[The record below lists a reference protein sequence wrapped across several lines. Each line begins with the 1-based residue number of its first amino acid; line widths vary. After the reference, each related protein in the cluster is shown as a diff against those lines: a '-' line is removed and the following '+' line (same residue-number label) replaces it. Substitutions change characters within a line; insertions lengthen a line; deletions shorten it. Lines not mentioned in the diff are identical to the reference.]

1 MGAEASRRL
10 PPARWPAEPG
20 VQSSAPG
27 VRCPGP
33 CGRPQRRS
41 PREPAAW
48 ARAREFRPPRP
59 AGTPHMATRLFSR
72 HFLRWAPPS
81 GTLCRGLTDGR
92 GGPEEPGAARLVVCG
107 VGGRPVRGPTPGG
120 RGAVR
125 LLGGSA
131 SGPTSPPLCTGG
143 KLGFAR
149 TACGLS
155 GRFTPP
161 LLGLSLSDTLDTM
174 PRSSA
179 SPNAKTGSVGG
190 ASCRASVANAP
201 RATWVARDFRHTRR
215 TPEPAVGRA
224 ELKPTRVPLRA
235 GLERR
240 EPGRGV
246 CSGPSRGHCP
256 RPLSPRLA
264 S

>member
-10 PPARWPAEPG
+10 PPSRWPAEPG

-107 VGGRPVRGPTPGG
+107 VGGRPVRGPNPGREG
-120 RGAVR
+120 RGQAPWWLCVWAHIASSLHWRQAR
-125 LLGGSA
+125 LCKDSA
-131 SGPTSPPLCTGG
+131 
-143 KLGFAR
+143 
-149 TACGLS
+149 
-155 GRFTPP
+155 
-161 LLGLSLSDTLDTM
+161 
-174 PRSSA
+174 
-179 SPNAKTGSVGG
+179 
-190 ASCRASVANAP
+190 
-201 RATWVARDFRHTRR
+201 W
-215 TPEPAVGRA
+215 
-224 ELKPTRVPLRA
+224 PLRA
-235 GLERR
+235 F
-240 EPGRGV
+240 
-246 CSGPSRGHCP
+246 HA
-256 RPLSPRLA
+256 PLTGS
-264 S
+264 

>member
-59 AGTPHMATRLFSR
+59 AGTPHVATRLFSR

-92 GGPEEPGAARLVVCG
+92 GGPEEPGAAHLVVCG
-107 VGGRPVRGPTPGG
+107 VGGRPVRGPNPGREG
-120 RGAVR
+120 RGQTPWWLCVWAHITSSLHWRQAR
-125 LLGGSA
+125 LCKDSA
-131 SGPTSPPLCTGG
+131 
-143 KLGFAR
+143 
-149 TACGLS
+149 
-155 GRFTPP
+155 
-161 LLGLSLSDTLDTM
+161 
-174 PRSSA
+174 
-179 SPNAKTGSVGG
+179 
-190 ASCRASVANAP
+190 
-201 RATWVARDFRHTRR
+201 W
-215 TPEPAVGRA
+215 
-224 ELKPTRVPLRA
+224 PLRA
-235 GLERR
+235 F
-240 EPGRGV
+240 
-246 CSGPSRGHCP
+246 HA
-256 RPLSPRLA
+256 PLTGS
-264 S
+264 

>member
-107 VGGRPVRGPTPGG
+107 VGGRPVRGAQPREGG
-120 RGAVR
+120 ARSDSLVALRLGPHR
-125 LLGGSA
+125 LLSA
-131 SGPTSPPLCTGG
+131 LE
-143 KLGFAR
+143 A
-149 TACGLS
+149 
-155 GRFTPP
+155 
-161 LLGLSLSDTLDTM
+161 
-174 PRSSA
+174 SSA
-179 SPNAKTGSVGG
+179 LQGQCVASPGVSRPPYWVLAL
-190 ASCRASVANAP
+190 
-201 RATWVARDFRHTRR
+201 ATPWTRC
-215 TPEPAVGRA
+215 PGVQHHPMQGQGQW
-224 ELKPTRVPLRA
+224 A
-235 GLERR
+235 GLAA
-240 EPGRGV
+240 GRV
-246 CSGPSRGHCP
+246 SQMLPVLRG
-256 RPLSPRLA
+256 
-264 S
+264 